1 MNPTINPNLSSV
13 SRPFGYESKSK
24 DGQLAKYMFT
34 NMRGDKW
41 RKVRSMMSGVFT
53 SGKLKSMTPLIVKA
67 AKQMQD
73 RLVSLDQ
80 EGKEFEIRELSLTFA
95 MDSFAS
101 SGFGIEQNSF
111 KEPDN
116 VFRKMALTLVGAP
129 GYSTGWDQA
138 RIMFIMTFPGTD
150 RQLQNN

>member
-1 MNPTINPNLSSV
+1 
-13 SRPFGYESKSK
+13 
-24 DGQLAKYMFT
+24 
-34 NMRGDKW
+34 
-41 RKVRSMMSGVFT
+41 MMSGVFT

-150 RQLQNN
+150 RRLQNN